1 MIDAASVKAQA
12 KALGA
17 DIVGIASMDRY
28 EGAPLQMDPRQIMP
42 EARSLIAMGFRVMR
56 GSLRGVEE
64 GTFFSNY
71 SSMGYGGLT
80 YLYIPLTVINL
91 CKYIEDEGYE
101 AIPIGHQSDWR
112 AIDNEGRPNQGYSR
126 PVEPGRAAPDVMVHL
141 RIAAYLAGLG
151 EIGYS
156 KVFLTPQFG
165 PRQRLGVVLTEAELE
180 PDPLCDGPALCD
192 RCMACV
198 RECPGDAISA
208 TETVRVQLAGRW
220 VEWGK
225 LDCEACDLAFRGGT
239 TVEGEGETGSYLAG
253 REDVKPSPISPFYR
267 KPRNL
272 YNTGQSICA
281 GRGCM
286 RACMVGLE
294 ARGVLE
300 NRFHQPF
307 RRRKPWTVDWSVEPE
322 DVSAQAQ
329 EQMRGTD

>member
-1 MIDAASVKAQA
+1 
-12 KALGA
+12 
-17 DIVGIASMDRY
+17 
-28 EGAPLQMDPRQIMP
+28 
-42 EARSLIAMGFRVMR
+42 
-56 GSLRGVEE
+56 
-64 GTFFSNY
+64 
-71 SSMGYGGLT
+71 
-80 YLYIPLTVINL
+80 VI
-91 CKYIEDEGYE
+91 E
-101 AIPIGHQSDWR
+101 
-112 AIDNEGRPNQGYSR
+112 
-126 PVEPGRAAPDVMVHL
+126 
-141 RIAAYLAGLG
+141 
-151 EIGYS
+151 
-156 KVFLTPQFG
+156 
-165 PRQRLGVVLTEAELE
+165 
-180 PDPLCDGPALCD
+180 CDGDFDRLIEKLD
-192 RCMACV
+192 RC
-198 RECPGDAISA
+198 
-208 TETVRVQLAGRW
+208 GR
-220 VEWGK
+220 
-225 LDCEACDLAFRGGT
+225 EACDLAFRGGT